1 MISEGGTHHLFKS
14 QILDDAS
21 STQSQMILSG
31 IKKVKHHELRSLRKM
46 GKHESALNKTAAVNL
61 INIKRSNKNQ
71 HLTTIDGINPNNT
84 ITQAKKTL
92 KK

>member
-21 STQSQMILSG
+21 SAQSQMILSG

-46 GKHESALNKTAAVNL
+46 GKHESALNKTAAAVNL

-71 HLTTIDGINPNNT
+71 
-84 ITQAKKTL
+84 
-92 KK
+92 